1 MNKEKR
7 ISVKS
12 LHIRKCVMTWYYI
25 FGENETLLNFKKHK
39 TNALHVIQTICAIWA
54 NIQAIGIVWQ
64 AVFYCSEIG
73 I

>member
-1 MNKEKR
+1 
-7 ISVKS
+7 
-12 LHIRKCVMTWYYI
+12 MTWYYI